1 MHCRAGSEE
10 WARSKANS
18 RCARN
23 LSGQRVHPR
32 HDAKSRLLFSCRSE
46 PRWLPLSYPP
56 FMKRPRFILLT
67 SALLTAGL
75 AGFWLVNTSRAA
87 TETPEHT
94 VIRSQPP
101 FEIRD
106 YPALNL
112 ATSPMEADGIQG
124 GFGALFGF
132 ITGKNQSGSKLA
144 MTAPVLIDNTTQQK
158 RMSFILPKGAAEN
171 GVPQPLDTSVQ
182 LGQLP
187 PDRYAVLRFEGGR
200 SAQNEQ
206 NAIEKLRAWMEKQR
220 LKGKGVPLLAYY
232 DPPWTPVF
240 LRRNEVLIRIEK
252 PRE

>member
-1 MHCRAGSEE
+1 MR
-10 WARSKANS
+10 
-18 RCARN
+18 
-23 LSGQRVHPR
+23 
-32 HDAKSRLLFSCRSE
+32 
-46 PRWLPLSYPP
+46 
-56 FMKRPRFILLT
+56 RPRFILLT
-67 SALLTAGL
+67 SVILTAGL
-75 AGFWLVNTSRAA
+75 AGFWLLNTSRAA

-171 GVPQPLDTSVQ
+171 GVPQPLDASVQ